1 MSILRGDRQFYGL
14 PAFFLYK
21 LCGRM
26 KTTMKH
32 LSGQAWRWGLVT
44 VSVMIFSGCDKPPMT
59 SLETAKTRL
68 AEAAKAGA
76 IRYAEPTY
84 RKAEQ
89 LVQSGWLE
97 IARQNGRLGPLR
109 DYKAADSILLLAT
122 VTADDAKA
130 KTKDSI
136 GRVSFIAQSGIDALK
151 GEIESWTESVNG
163 SLARYKLERFANA
176 AELQRQVAQSL
187 HKRGEYDEAITA
199 VTKGNEALRQLSVLF
214 ADFTDSDTKRQSV
227 WRNWV
232 EETLNQSRAS
242 GGSAVIVDKAA
253 HRTYLVRAGK
263 LIKTY
268 DCELGYNSAHQK
280 LLSGDG
286 ATPEGKY
293 QVVQVKIRSSKYYK
307 ALLLDYPNDND
318 RRRFAENKKMGIISS
333 RARIGGLIE
342 IHGDGGQ
349 GKDWTEGCVAL
360 TNKDMDHILDYVSNG
375 TPVTIVRKSVSW
387 P

>member
-1 MSILRGDRQFYGL
+1 MSILRGDRQFKRS
-14 PAFFLYK
+14 PAFYLYK
-21 LCGRM
+21 LSEGMKATIRHLLAPAGRWCVLAALGAM
-26 KTTMKH
+26 V
-32 LSGQAWRWGLVT
+32 A
-44 VSVMIFSGCDKPPMT
+44 GCDKPPMT
-59 SLETAKTRL
+59 SLENAKTHL
-68 AEAAKAGA
+68 TEAAKAGA
-76 IRYAEPTY
+76 VRYAQPIY

-109 DYKAADSILLLAT
+109 DYKAADSILSLA
-122 VTADDAKA
+122 VLTADDAKA
-130 KTKDSI
+130 RTKDSI
-136 GRVSFIAQSGIDALK
+136 DRVTFTSKSGIEALQN
-151 GEIESWTESVNG
+151 EINSWTESVNG

-176 AELQRQVAQSL
+176 AELQRHVAQSL
-187 HKRGEYDEAITA
+187 HNRGEYDEAITA
-199 VTKGNEALRQLSVLF
+199 ITKGNEVLRQLSVLF
-214 ADFTDSDTKRQSV
+214 ADFADSDAKRLAV

-232 EETLNQSRAS
+232 EETLSQSRAS
-242 GGSAVIVDKAA
+242 GGFAIIVDKAA
-253 HRTYLVRAGK
+253 HKTFLVRGGK
-263 LIKTY
+263 LVRTY

-293 QVVQVKIRSSKYYK
+293 QVVQVKVRSSKYYK
-307 ALLLDYPNDND
+307 ALLLDYPNDLD

-342 IHGDGGQ
+342 IHGDGGK

-360 TNKDMDHILDYVSNG
+360 NNKDMDHILDFVTNG
-375 TPVTIVRKSVSW
+375 TPVTIVRRSANW

>member
-1 MSILRGDRQFYGL
+1 
-14 PAFFLYK
+14 
-21 LCGRM
+21 
-26 KTTMKH
+26 
-32 LSGQAWRWGLVT
+32 
-44 VSVMIFSGCDKPPMT
+44 MIVGCDKPPMT
-59 SLETAKTRL
+59 SLENAKARL
-68 AEAAKAGA
+68 AEAAKTGA
-76 IRYAEPTY
+76 VRYAQPTY

-109 DYKAADSILLLAT
+109 DYKAADSILSLA
-122 VTADDAKA
+122 VIAANDATA

-136 GRVSFIAQSGIDALK
+136 ARVSYISKSGIEALQK
-151 GEIESWTESVNG
+151 EITDWTESVNG

-176 AELQRQVAQSL
+176 AELQRHVAQSL
-187 HKRGEYDEAITA
+187 HNRGEYDDAITA
-199 VTKGNEALRQLSVLF
+199 VTKGNESLRQLSVLF
-214 ADFTDSDTKRQSV
+214 ADFADSDAKRLSV

-232 EETLNQSRAS
+232 EETLSQSRAS
-242 GGSAVIVDKAA
+242 GGYAVIVDKSA

-263 LIKTY
+263 LIKSY

-307 ALLLDYPNDND
+307 ALLLDYPNDSD
-318 RRRFAENKKMGIISS
+318 RRRFAENKNMGIISS

-342 IHGDGGQ
+342 IHGDGGK
-349 GKDWTEGCVAL
+349 GRDWTEGCVAL
-360 TNKDMDHILDYVSNG
+360 TNRDMDHILDYVTNG
-375 TPVTIVRKSVSW
+375 TPVTIVRKSTNW

>member
-1 MSILRGDRQFYGL
+1 
-14 PAFFLYK
+14 
-21 LCGRM
+21 
-26 KTTMKH
+26 
-32 LSGQAWRWGLVT
+32 
-44 VSVMIFSGCDKPPMT
+44 MT
-59 SLETAKTRL
+59 SLDTAKARL
-68 AEAAKAGA
+68 AEAAKEGA
-76 IRYAEPTY
+76 IRYAEPVY
-84 RKAEQ
+84 RRAEQ

-109 DYKAADSILLLAT
+109 DYKAADSILMLAT

-136 GRVSFIAQSGIDALK
+136 SRASFIAKSGIDALQ
-151 GEIESWTESVNG
+151 GEIASWTESVNG
-163 SLARYKLERFANA
+163 SLARYKLERYANA
-176 AELQRQVAQSL
+176 AELQHQVAQSL
-187 HKRGEYDEAITA
+187 HKRGEYDEAVTA

-214 ADFTDSDTKRQSV
+214 ADFADSDAKRLSV
-227 WRNWV
+227 WSKWV
-232 EETLNQSRAS
+232 EETLSQSRAE
-242 GGSAVIVDKAA
+242 GGYAVIVDKAA

-263 LIKTY
+263 LTKTY

-293 QVVQVKIRSSKYYK
+293 RVVQIKLRSSKYYK
-307 ALLLDYPNDND
+307 ALLLDYPNDSD
-318 RRRFAENKKMGIISS
+318 RRRFAENKRAGIIST

-342 IHGDGGQ
+342 IHGHGGQ

-360 TNKDMDHILDYVSNG
+360 TDKDMDHLLQYVTNG
-375 TPVTIVRKSVSW
+375 TPVTIVRKSVTW